1 MLDDGTIA
9 GSTLTLNRA
18 VKNMVE
24 TAGARITEAM
34 RMASLNGA
42 KVIGMAD
49 RIGILAVGKDA
60 DMVVLGDDYEVE
72 KTILQGSV
80 VYSRT

>member
-1 MLDDGTIA
+1 
-9 GSTLTLNRA
+9 
-18 VKNMVE
+18 
-24 TAGARITEAM
+24 M